1 MTELI
6 NYGLS
11 EEDKDFIVR
20 CLRQMG
26 NHFHNIERDMRTSAN
41 PSDTNKHMAEKLNK
55 DATTCV
61 VIADRLEAGQQ
72 LVVTNYPPEAVEH
85 DTTM

>member
-6 NYGLS
+6 NYGLP

-26 NHFHNIERDMRTSAN
+26 NHYHNIERDMHTQEN
-41 PSDTNKHMAEKLNK
+41 LPEPSKQIAERLNQ

-61 VIADRLEAGQQ
+61 LIADRLEAGRQ